1 MSTEQDAALQIQI
14 ADVGDV
20 PQRTPLA
27 QLFSAALREVITDTD
42 AYNGL
47 YRHYMGIDP
56 LYPPTCE
63 DCGGYPAWGD
73 LRNDVQALLKGGTV
87 HFGYIPGT
95 PYVYSDG
102 DDLTGFDFDLAALAL
117 AKIAAQYAGNDV
129 PPTLRAAWIEADPG
143 PQGEAPKLQI
153 LYDGLVAGT
162 FDIAMSGQLVMAEVD
177 APDAHPDFTCA
188 TSQLFTGIY
197 YSGRD
202 SATMKA
208 VLEGMVKHTRKELIE
223 TLNNA
228 WPTVEI
234 LVVAASNP
242 GPSPG
247 AAQAFVDDIIAGGGK
262 ASVTFSEDTEWIKR
276 AFMEQQFH
284 FAVGDSNQNSTLC
297 ATPGFGG
304 VNLDIPA
311 IDGQEPLPLAAFT
324 AKPA

>member
-1 MSTEQDAALQIQI
+1 MSIEQDATL
-14 ADVGDV
+14 
-20 PQRTPLA
+20 PQRTPLSHV
-27 QLFSAALREVITDTD
+27 FSAALREVITDTD
-42 AYNGL
+42 TYNGL

-56 LYPPTCE
+56 LYPPACT
-63 DCGGYPAWGD
+63 DCGDWPAWDELGSA
-73 LRNDVQALLKGGTV
+73 VQTLLKGGTV
-87 HFGYIPGT
+87 RFGYIPAT
-95 PYVYSDG
+95 PYVYSG
-102 DDLTGFDFDLAALAL
+102 DDGLVGFDFDLAALAL
-117 AKIAAQYAGNDV
+117 AKVAAKYAFYNV
-129 PPTLRAAWIEADPG
+129 PPTLRGKWIEADPG

-153 LYDGLVAGT
+153 LYDGLVAGS
-162 FDIAMSGQLVMAEVD
+162 FDLAMSGQLEMAAVD

-197 YSGRD
+197 YSGRE
-202 SATMKA
+202 SSTMKA
-208 VLEGMVKHTRKELIE
+208 VLEGLVNHTRAELID

-247 AAQAFVDDIIAGGGK
+247 AAQAFVDDIVAGGGK